1 MSKLSKDLETIKSE
15 FQNDEKLLENAFKLE
30 RLFKKYKFVLLGI
43 VAVVVLW
50 IAIVVA
56 SDYVEEKNAKEI
68 SQIYNELLISPQNT
82 VLRENLKSKAPK
94 LYDAFIYANLSSQ
107 KEARI
112 AELEELSQSKNEI
125 IAQIASYELASLKED
140 LQALS
145 TIAKNPKK
153 QGDSLKDF
161 AKVQEAYLLLK
172 NNDID
177 KAREVLKGVSSESS
191 LDSIARQMEHYGID
205 KLPLEST
212 KLESIKLQTPKES
225 TKSSEENAQKP
236 NTQQKSSTN
245 ESSAKGID
253 LQDSSSKIEAKPS
266 TQTSTEPKEK

>member
-68 SQIYNELLISPQNT
+68 SQIYNELLVSPQNT
-82 VLRENLKSKAPK
+82 VLRENLKNKALK

-112 AELEELSQSKNEI
+112 AELEELSQSKNEL

-153 QGDSLKDF
+153 QNDSLKDF
-161 AKVQEAYLLLK
+161 AKIQEAYLLLK

-225 TKSSEENAQKP
+225 TKSSEENAQK
-236 NTQQKSSTN
+236 SSTN
-245 ESSAKGID
+245 ESSANSID
-253 LQDSSSKIEAKPS
+253 LQDSSSKIEPKPS
-266 TQTSTEPKEK
+266 TQTSTEAKEK

>member
-112 AELEELSQSKNEI
+112 AELEELSQSKNEL

-253 LQDSSSKIEAKPS
+253 LQDYSSKIEAKPS
-266 TQTSTEPKEK
+266 TQTSTEAKEK

>member
-112 AELEELSQSKNEI
+112 AELEELSQSKNEL

-205 KLPLEST
+205 KLPLEFT

>member
-50 IAIVVA
+50 IVIVVA

-68 SQIYNELLISPQNT
+68 SQIYNELLVSPQNT
-82 VLRENLKSKAPK
+82 VLRENLKNKAPK

-112 AELEELSQSKNEI
+112 AELEELSQSKNEL

-153 QGDSLKDF
+153 QNDSLKDF
-161 AKVQEAYLLLK
+161 AKIQEAYLLLK

-225 TKSSEENAQKP
+225 TKSSEENSQ
-236 NTQQKSSTN
+236 
-245 ESSAKGID
+245 
-253 LQDSSSKIEAKPS
+253 KPS
-266 TQTSTEPKEK
+266 TQTSTEAKREIK

>member
-30 RLFKKYKFVLLGI
+30 RLFKKYKFVLLGV

-68 SQIYNELLISPQNT
+68 SQIYNELLVSPQNT

-112 AELEELSQSKNEI
+112 AELEELSQSKNEL

-236 NTQQKSSTN
+236 STQQKSSTN
-245 ESSAKGID
+245 ESSANSID

>member
-30 RLFKKYKFVLLGI
+30 RLFKKYKFVLLGV

-112 AELEELSQSKNEI
+112 AELEELSQSKNEL

-161 AKVQEAYLLLK
+161 AKIQEAYLLLK

-236 NTQQKSSTN
+236 STQQKSSTN
-245 ESSAKGID
+245 E
-253 LQDSSSKIEAKPS
+253 SSSKIEAKPS
-266 TQTSTEPKEK
+266 TQTSTEAKEK

>member
-30 RLFKKYKFVLLGI
+30 RLFKKYKFVLLGV

-177 KAREVLKGVSSESS
+177 KAREVLKGVSNESS

-236 NTQQKSSTN
+236 STQQKSSTN

>member
-43 VAVVVLW
+43 VAVVAIW

-68 SQIYNELLISPQNT
+68 SQIYNELLVSPQNT

-112 AELEELSQSKNEI
+112 AELEELSQSKNEL

-153 QGDSLKDF
+153 QNDSLKDF
-161 AKVQEAYLLLK
+161 AKIQEAYLLLK

-225 TKSSEENAQKP
+225 TKSSEENTQKSS
-236 NTQQKSSTN
+236 TQQKSGTN
-245 ESSAKGID
+245 ESSANSID
-253 LQDSSSKIEAKPS
+253 LQDSSSKIEPKPS
-266 TQTSTEPKEK
+266 TQTSTEAKEK